1 MNLRIFGRSVPLTTG
16 RLVAIAI
23 AIVGVILLI
32 LAYYASAQIAEIGE
46 TPNPLLQQ
54 RIAQLEDQR
63 DMSVVAG
70 VGFAFLGLFGVAI
83 LGEANAPRSISK
95 NQMIST
101 AKAASDIIRS
111 LQVLGNAVY
120 LPAKH
125 GLDKE
130 RVFIPG
136 KNGPVILPMA
146 LSDDLVLSF
155 GKDGS
160 SPGISL
166 EPLGVGMLDEIEMEL
181 GTPVAGVG
189 TEAAEGTLQMMK
201 HGLGLLRDFH
211 FKDRDGKTIM
221 RVEYKDLLDACR
233 AVRKD
238 SPNTCR
244 QMACIGCS
252 CIFTAAARAT
262 GKAVIIEGVDNTR
275 DTVVYTLELRE
286 W

>member
-16 RLVAIAI
+16 RLIAI
-23 AIVGVILLI
+23 AIVIVGVVLLI
-32 LAYYASAQIAEIGE
+32 LAYYASAEIAEIGE
-46 TPNPLLQQ
+46 TPDPLLQQ

-63 DMSVVAG
+63 DLSVVAG

-83 LGEANAPRSISK
+83 LGEANAPRSIAK

-101 AKAASDIIRS
+101 ARAANDIIRS

-125 GLDKE
+125 GLNKE
-130 RVFIPG
+130 RVFMPG

-166 EPLGVGMLDEIEMEL
+166 EPLGVGMLEEIEKEL

-221 RVEYKDLLDACR
+221 RVEYEDLLDACR
-233 AVRKD
+233 VVRKN

-252 CIFTAAARAT
+252 CILTAAARAT

>member
-16 RLVAIAI
+16 RLIAIAI
-23 AIVGVILLI
+23 AIVGVVLLI
-32 LAYYASAQIAEIGE
+32 LAYYASAEIAEIGE
-46 TPNPLLQQ
+46 TPDPILQQ
-54 RIAQLEDQR
+54 RIAQLEDER
-63 DMSVVAG
+63 DLSIVAG
-70 VGFAFLGLFGVAI
+70 VGFTFLGLFGVAI

-120 LPAKH
+120 LPARH
-125 GLDKE
+125 GLNKE
-130 RVFIPG
+130 RVFMPG
-136 KNGPVILPMA
+136 KNGPVVLPMA

-166 EPLGVGMLDEIEMEL
+166 EPLGVGMLEDIEKEL

-211 FKDRDGKTIM
+211 FKDREGKTIM

-238 SPNTCR
+238 SPDTCR

-252 CIFTAAARAT
+252 CILSAAARAT